1 MGDSHTVLLRS
12 DGSAVAIGNNHFGQ
26 WMLHCP
32 KWLFPMATALPSLRR
47 STVWLSPAETIAQIK
62 DEMMLGFCLESW
74 VSCAAMHC
82 EQSITA
88 PQNGMVYTC
97 IHV

>member
-1 MGDSHTVLLRS
+1 MPAEIWLYVSPASKEG
-12 DGSAVAIGNNHFGQ
+12 
-26 WMLHCP
+26 MLHRP
-32 KWLFPMATALPSLRR
+32 SRLAAPMATALPSLRR